1 MDLHPAVAHLAPLLG
16 TWRGGGRGHYPTID
30 PFEYTEEVTFGHVG
44 KPFLA
49 YSQRTKGVDG
59 APLHAECGYWRPTG
73 EWGLE
78 LLIVHPSGIA
88 EILVGEVAETHF
100 GLVVMLEA
108 GAADGAEASGAGR
121 RRGRRRRGGRRRGS
135 PRGGRRRGS
144 GRRGSG
150 RRGSGR
156 RGGRHGYAGGRRGT
170 HRHQR
175 EPGGP
180 GPHRQAGG
188 RHRAPHLRRRRHDA
202 LRRAH
207 GRCGPPHDPPPG
219 SHPPPQRLTLEVIP
233 AESLPSGQHDPSSG
247 SHDPSS
253 RRRPGST
260 AQHVDPRSPRLHSS
274 SAPLGGAAVRGGAA
288 GRRSGAGRGGGPGRG
303 GAAVRRCGAG

>member
-16 TWRGGGRGHYPTID
+16 TWRGGGQGHYPTID

-49 YSQRTKGVDG
+49 YSQRTKGIDG

-73 EWGLE
+73 DRGLE

-108 GAADGAEASGAGR
+108 GAADTAETSEAGNAGAAGAGGAR
-121 RRGRRRRGGRRRGS
+121 RPMATTPFSRPGRGGQ
-135 PRGGRRRGS
+135 
-144 GRRGSG
+144 
-150 RRGSGR
+150 
-156 RGGRHGYAGGRRGT
+156 HGYAGDRRRT
-170 HRHQR
+170 HWGQR

-202 LRRAH
+202 LRHAH
-207 GRCGPPHDPPPG
+207 GCCGPPHDPPPG
-219 SHPPPQRLTLEVIP
+219 SHPPPQRLTPEVIP
-233 AESLPSGQHDPSSG
+233 AGSLP
-247 SHDPSS
+247 
-253 RRRPGST
+253 
-260 AQHVDPRSPRLHSS
+260 RL
-274 SAPLGGAAVRGGAA
+274 
-288 GRRSGAGRGGGPGRG
+288 RSGARIHRP
-303 GAAVRRCGAG
+303 ARRCPATRR